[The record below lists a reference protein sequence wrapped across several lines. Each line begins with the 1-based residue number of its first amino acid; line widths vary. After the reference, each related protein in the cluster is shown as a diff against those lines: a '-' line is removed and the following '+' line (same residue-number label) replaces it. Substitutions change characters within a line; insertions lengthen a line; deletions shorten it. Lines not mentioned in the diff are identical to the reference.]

1 MKSKLNSRNIN
12 TSDMWLA
19 AVLMALGEDMVG
31 VERGLGPR
39 ATFIFAHSP
48 SIEQAIVEYK
58 AGKVRIEPQ
67 KLFVQTKLLKSRLYD

>member
-1 MKSKLNSRNIN
+1 MENQNYK

-31 VERGLGPR
+31 VERGKGPR
-39 ATFIFAHSP
+39 AMFVFLNSA
-48 SIEQAIVEYK
+48 SIERQAEAYK
-58 AGKVRIEPQ
+58 SGKLRIEPQ

>member
-1 MKSKLNSRNIN
+1 MKNKQNNKNFN

-39 ATFIFAHSP
+39 ATFLFANSP
-48 SIEQAIVEYK
+48 SIEQAIEEYK
-58 AGKVRIEPQ
+58 TGKVRIEPQ